1 MITHPLCILAQD
13 AIGDTMDWDHLRIFL
28 AVARAGQMLAAARQ
42 LGLDHATV
50 GRRLGALE
58 ASLGS
63 KLLERRTTG
72 SELTAAGERLLAHAE
87 RVETEMLQAQAA
99 LGNVDLA
106 LAGTVRI
113 GAPDGFGTYFLAPR
127 LGRLAEDHPA
137 LSIQLAPL
145 PRSFSLPKREVD
157 IAVTLQRPG
166 EGRLVARKLTDY
178 TLGVYAS
185 RDYLAR
191 TGSVNAVTDVAGRLL
206 VTYVPDLVYSPA
218 LDYFEVFR
226 EVEARRLEC
235 ASVVGQMEAVRAG
248 SGIGILHDYAALEH
262 PELVRLLPAL
272 TFRRAYWLVTHA
284 DVRDLRRIRMVEDF
298 IVRAVRDA
306 RTGFTQDMP
315 PREEGRAAHA

>member
-1 MITHPLCILAQD
+1 ML
-13 AIGDTMDWDHLRIFL
+13 DWDHLRIFL

-58 ASLGS
+58 ASLATR
-63 KLLERRTTG
+63 LIERRTTG
-72 SELTAAGERLLAHAE
+72 SALTPAGERLLAHAE

-127 LGRLAEDHPA
+127 LGRLAEEHPGLA
-137 LSIQLAPL
+137 IQLAPL

-157 IAVTLQRPG
+157 IAVTLQRPS

-185 RDYLAR
+185 HDYLER
-191 TGSVNAVTDVAGRLL
+191 TGAIAETRDLAGRLL

-218 LDYFEVFR
+218 LDYFEAFR
-226 EVEARRLEC
+226 EIEARRLEC

-248 SGIGILHDYAALEH
+248 AGVGILHDYAARTHAELVQVL
-262 PELVRLLPAL
+262 PELS
-272 TFRRAYWLVTHA
+272 FRRSYWLVTHA
-284 DVRDLRRIRMVEDF
+284 DIRDLRRISEVEDF
-298 IVRAVRDA
+298 IAEAVREA
-306 RTGFTQDMP
+306 RASFTP
-315 PREEGRAAHA
+315 AAEPERLTSRAR

>member
-1 MITHPLCILAQD
+1 
-13 AIGDTMDWDHLRIFL
+13 MDWDHLRIFL

-58 ASLGS
+58 AGLGT
-63 KLLERRTTG
+63 KLIERRTTG

-87 RVETEMLQAQAA
+87 RMETEMLQAQST

-127 LGRLAEDHPA
+127 LGWLAEEHPS

-157 IAVTLQRPG
+157 IAVTLQRPA

-178 TLGVYAS
+178 TLGVYAAHS
-185 RDYLAR
+185 YLER
-191 TGSVNAVTDVAGRLL
+191 TGPVRTLADIDGRLL
-206 VTYVPDLVYSPA
+206 VTYVADLVYSPA
-218 LDYFEVFR
+218 LDYFEAFR
-226 EVEARRLEC
+226 ETRARRLEC

-248 SGIGILHDYAALEH
+248 AGIGILHDYAARAH
-262 PELVRLLPAL
+262 PELVRLLPEMA
-272 TFRRAYWLVTHA
+272 FRRSYWLVTHA
-284 DVRDLRRIRMVEDF
+284 DIRDLRRIREVEDF
-298 IVRAVRDA
+298 IVGAVRE
-306 RTGFTQDMP
+306 Q
-315 PREEGRAAHA
+315 RACFVAAPEPGEPAAA

>member
-1 MITHPLCILAQD
+1 
-13 AIGDTMDWDHLRIFL
+13 MDWDHLRIFL
-28 AVARAGQMLAAARQ
+28 AVARAGQMLAAGRQ

-58 ASLGS
+58 SSLGT
-63 KLLERRTTG
+63 KLFERRTTG

-87 RVETEMLQAQAA
+87 RVETEMLQAQST

-127 LGRLAEDHPA
+127 LGRLAEEHPG

-157 IAVTLQRPG
+157 IAVTLQRPA

-178 TLGVYAS
+178 TLGVYAARS
-185 RDYLAR
+185 YLER
-191 TGSVNAVTDVAGRLL
+191 TGPVDALADVAGRLL
-206 VTYVPDLVYSPA
+206 VTYVADLVYSPA
-218 LDYFEVFR
+218 LDYFEAFR
-226 EVEARRLEC
+226 EIEARRLEC

-248 SGIGILHDYAALEH
+248 AGIGILHDYAAREH
-262 PELVRLLPAL
+262 HELVRVLPQMA
-272 TFRRAYWLVTHA
+272 FRRAYWLVTHA
-284 DVRDLRRIRMVEDF
+284 DIRDLRRIREVEDF
-298 IVRAVRDA
+298 IAGQVREQRASFVTD
-306 RTGFTQDMP
+306 TGAP
-315 PREEGRAAHA
+315 EPAAA

>member
-1 MITHPLCILAQD
+1 
-13 AIGDTMDWDHLRIFL
+13 MDWDHLRIFL

-58 ASLGS
+58 AGLGS
-63 KLLERRTTG
+63 KLIERRTTG
-72 SELTAAGERLLAHAE
+72 SELTPAGERLLAHAE

-106 LAGTVRI
+106 LAGSVRI

-127 LGRLAEDHPA
+127 LGRLADEHTG
-137 LSIQLAPL
+137 LTIQLAPL

-157 IAVTLQRPG
+157 IAVTLQRPS

-191 TGSVNAVTDVAGRLL
+191 TSPIEEVRDLAGRLL

-218 LDYFEVFR
+218 LDYFEAFR
-226 EVEARRLEC
+226 EIEAHRLEC

-248 SGIGILHDYAALEH
+248 AGVGILHDYAARAH
-262 PELVRLLPAL
+262 PELVRLLPRMH
-272 TFRRAYWLVTHA
+272 FRRAYWLVTHA
-284 DVRDLRRIRMVEDF
+284 DIHGLRRIREVEDF
-298 IVRAVRDA
+298 IVEAVRAVRGSFIEA
-306 RTGFTQDMP
+306 AP
-315 PREEGRAAHA
+315 LPEREEA

>member
-1 MITHPLCILAQD
+1 
-13 AIGDTMDWDHLRIFL
+13 MDWDHLRIFL

-72 SELTAAGERLLAHAE
+72 SELTPAGERLLAHAE
-87 RVETEMLQAQAA
+87 RIETEMLQAQAA

-127 LGRLAEDHPA
+127 LGRLAEDHPG

-157 IAVTLQRPG
+157 IAVTLQRPS

-178 TLGVYAS
+178 TLGVYAA

-191 TGSVNAVTDVAGRLL
+191 TGPIGTLRDVTGRLI

-226 EVEARRLEC
+226 EVEARRMEC

-248 SGIGILHDYAALEH
+248 GGIGILHDYAALAH
-262 PELVRLLPAL
+262 PELVRLLPEL
-272 TFRRAYWLVTHA
+272 SFRRSYWLVTHA
-284 DVRDLRRIRMVEDF
+284 DIRDLRRIRTVEDF
-298 IVRAVRDA
+298 IAGAVRTA
-306 RTGFTQDMP
+306 RAGFTCEPVAVPQDGEAP
-315 PREEGRAAHA
+315 AEA

>member
-1 MITHPLCILAQD
+1 ML
-13 AIGDTMDWDHLRIFL
+13 DWDHLRVFL

-58 ASLGS
+58 ASLGT

-72 SELTAAGERLLAHAE
+72 SELTPAGEKLLGHAE
-87 RVETEMLQAQAA
+87 RIETEMLQAQSAI
-99 LGNVDLA
+99 GNVDLA
-106 LAGTVRI
+106 LTGTVRI

-127 LGRLAEDHPA
+127 LGVLADRNPG
-137 LSIQLAPL
+137 LTIQLAPL

-157 IAVTLQRPG
+157 IAVTLQRPS
-166 EGRLVARKLTDY
+166 EGRLIARKLTDY
-178 TLGVYAS
+178 SLGIYAA
-185 RDYLAR
+185 RDYLER
-191 TGSVNAVTDVAGRLL
+191 TGPIEDLSALTGRVL

-248 SGIGILHDYAALEH
+248 AGVGILHDYAARRH
-262 PELVRLLPAL
+262 PELVRLLPVHSY
-272 TFRRAYWLVTHA
+272 RRSYWLVIHA
-284 DVRDLRRIRMVEDF
+284 DIHDLRRIKEVEGF
-298 IVRAVRDA
+298 IVEAVREA
-306 RTGFTQDMP
+306 RGLFVSTPSG
-315 PREEGRAAHA
+315 EA

>member
-1 MITHPLCILAQD
+1 
-13 AIGDTMDWDHLRIFL
+13 MDWDHLRIFL
-28 AVARAGQMLAAARQ
+28 AVARAGQMLGAARQ

-58 ASLGS
+58 TSLGS

-72 SELTAAGERLLAHAE
+72 SELTAAGEQLLAHAE
-87 RVETEMLQAQAA
+87 RIETEMLQAQST

-106 LAGTVRI
+106 LAGAVRI

-127 LGRLAEDHPA
+127 LGALAEQHPG

-157 IAVTLQRPG
+157 IAVTLQRPV
-166 EGRLVARKLTDY
+166 EGRLIARKLTDY

-185 RDYLAR
+185 RDYIAR
-191 TGSVNAVTDVAGRLL
+191 TGTIERLTDLTGRLL

-218 LDYFEVFR
+218 LDYFEAFR

-248 SGIGILHDYAALEH
+248 AGVGILHDYAACGHE
-262 PELVRLLPAL
+262 ELVRLLPDLA
-272 TFRRAYWLVTHA
+272 FSRSYWLVVHA
-284 DVRDLRRIRMVEDF
+284 DIHQLRRIREVERF
-298 IVRAVRDA
+298 IVEAVREA
-306 RTGFTQDMP
+306 RGGFTPNRQA
-315 PREEGRAAHA
+315 G

>member
-1 MITHPLCILAQD
+1 
-13 AIGDTMDWDHLRIFL
+13 MDWDHLRIFL

-58 ASLGS
+58 AGLGS
-63 KLLERRTTG
+63 KLIERRTTG
-72 SELTAAGERLLAHAE
+72 SALTPAGERLLAHAE
-87 RVETEMLQAQAA
+87 RIETEMLQAQAA

-127 LGRLAEDHPA
+127 LGRLADEHPG
-137 LSIQLAPL
+137 LSLQLAPL

-157 IAVTLQRPG
+157 IAVTLQRPS

-178 TLGVYAS
+178 SLGVYAT
-185 RDYLAR
+185 RDYLDR
-191 TGSVNAVTDVAGRLL
+191 TGPIVHLTALTGRLL

-218 LDYFEVFR
+218 LDYFEAFR
-226 EVEARRLEC
+226 EIEARRLEC

-248 SGIGILHDYAALEH
+248 AGVGILHDYAARAH
-262 PELVRLLPAL
+262 PELVRLLPEL
-272 TFRRAYWLVTHA
+272 SFRRSYWLVTHA
-284 DVRDLRRIRMVEDF
+284 DIHELRRIREVEDF
-298 IVRAVRDA
+298 IAGAVREA
-306 RTGFTQDMP
+306 RGSFVLAP
-315 PREEGRAAHA
+315 PVPAEAG

>member
-1 MITHPLCILAQD
+1 
-13 AIGDTMDWDHLRIFL
+13 MDWDHLRVFL

-58 ASLGS
+58 MSLGAQ
-63 KLLERRTTG
+63 LLERRTTG
-72 SELTAAGERLLAHAE
+72 SALTPAGERLLAYAE
-87 RVETEMLQAQAA
+87 RIETEMLQAQAA
-99 LGNVDLA
+99 LGNENLA

-127 LGRLAEDHPA
+127 LGRLADSHPG
-137 LSIQLAPL
+137 LTIQLAPL

-157 IAVTLQRPG
+157 IAVTMQRPG

-178 TLGVYAS
+178 SLGVYAS
-185 RDYLAR
+185 RDYLDR
-191 TGSVNAVTDVAGRLL
+191 TGPIDQLRDLTGRLL

-218 LDYFEVFR
+218 LDYFEAFR

-248 SGIGILHDYAALEH
+248 AGVGILHDYAARAH
-262 PELVRLLPAL
+262 GELVRLVPELS
-272 TFRRAYWLVTHA
+272 FRRAYWLVTHA
-284 DVRDLRRIRMVEDF
+284 DIHALGRIRAVEGF
-298 IVRAVRDA
+298 IVAAVRDMRGCFVA
-306 RTGFTQDMP
+306 GP
-315 PREEGRAAHA
+315 APSAEVEAG

>member
-1 MITHPLCILAQD
+1 
-13 AIGDTMDWDHLRIFL
+13 MDWDHLRIFL

-58 ASLGS
+58 AGLGT

-72 SELTAAGERLLAHAE
+72 SELTPAGERLLAHAE
-87 RVETEMLQAQAA
+87 RIETEMLQAQAA

-106 LAGTVRI
+106 LAGSVRI

-127 LGRLAEDHPA
+127 LGRLAEDHPG
-137 LSIQLAPL
+137 LTIQLAPL

-166 EGRLVARKLTDY
+166 EGRLIARKLTDY
-178 TLGVYAS
+178 TLGIYAS
-185 RDYLAR
+185 QAYLAR
-191 TGSVNAVTDVAGRLL
+191 TGAITEVGDLTGRLL

-218 LDYFEVFR
+218 LDYFEAFR
-226 EVEARRLEC
+226 EVDARRLEC
-235 ASVVGQMEAVRAG
+235 ASVVGQMEAVLAG
-248 SGIGILHDYAALEH
+248 AGVGILHDYAARAH

-272 TFRRAYWLVTHA
+272 SFRRAYWLVTHA
-284 DVRDLRRIRMVEDF
+284 DIHGLRRIREVEDF
-298 IVRAVRDA
+298 IVGAVREVRGSFVATPASVEAREDA
-306 RTGFTQDMP
+306 
-315 PREEGRAAHA
+315 

>member
-1 MITHPLCILAQD
+1 
-13 AIGDTMDWDHLRIFL
+13 MDWDHLRIFL

-58 ASLGS
+58 AGLGT

-72 SELTAAGERLLAHAE
+72 SELTPAGERLLAHAE
-87 RVETEMLQAQAA
+87 RIETEMLQAQAA

-106 LAGTVRI
+106 LAGSVRI

-127 LGRLAEDHPA
+127 LGRLAEDHPG
-137 LSIQLAPL
+137 LTIQLAPL

-166 EGRLVARKLTDY
+166 EGRLIARKLTDY

-185 RDYLAR
+185 QAYLAR
-191 TGSVNAVTDVAGRLL
+191 TGAIAEVRDLTGRLL

-218 LDYFEVFR
+218 LDYFEAFR
-226 EVEARRLEC
+226 EVDARRLEC
-235 ASVVGQMEAVRAG
+235 ASVVGQMEAVLAG
-248 SGIGILHDYAALEH
+248 AGVGILHDYAARAH
-262 PELVRLLPAL
+262 PALVRLLPAL
-272 TFRRAYWLVTHA
+272 SFRRAYWLVTHA
-284 DVRDLRRIRMVEDF
+284 DIHGLRRIREVEDF
-298 IVRAVRDA
+298 IVGAVREARGRFVDTPAPAETREDA
-306 RTGFTQDMP
+306 
-315 PREEGRAAHA
+315 

>member
-1 MITHPLCILAQD
+1 M
-13 AIGDTMDWDHLRIFL
+13 MDWDHLRIFL

-50 GRRLGALE
+50 GRRLAALE
-58 ASLGS
+58 AGLGS
-63 KLLERRTTG
+63 KLIERRTTG
-72 SELTAAGERLLAHAE
+72 SELTPAGERLLAHAE
-87 RVETEMLQAQAA
+87 RIETEMLQAQAA

-127 LGRLAEDHPA
+127 LGRLADEHPS
-137 LSIQLAPL
+137 LTIQLAPL

-178 TLGVYAS
+178 SLGVYAT
-185 RDYLAR
+185 RDYLER
-191 TGSVNAVTDVAGRLL
+191 TGPVARLADLAGRLL

-218 LDYFEVFR
+218 LDYFEAFR

-248 SGIGILHDYAALEH
+248 AGIGILHDYAARAH
-262 PELVRLLPAL
+262 GELVRLLPEL
-272 TFRRAYWLVTHA
+272 SFRRAYWLVTHA
-284 DVRDLRRIRMVEDF
+284 DIHGLRRIREVEDF
-298 IVRAVRDA
+298 IAGAVREA
-306 RTGFTQDMP
+306 RGSFIAADL
-315 PREEGRAAHA
+315 PRPALVPADGVGSAGGVRSDRAR

>member
-1 MITHPLCILAQD
+1 
-13 AIGDTMDWDHLRIFL
+13 MDWDHLRIFL

-58 ASLGS
+58 AGLGT

-72 SELTAAGERLLAHAE
+72 SELTPAGERLLAHAE
-87 RVETEMLQAQAA
+87 RIETEMLQAQAA

-106 LAGTVRI
+106 LAGSVRI

-127 LGRLAEDHPA
+127 LGRLAEEHPG
-137 LSIQLAPL
+137 LNIQLAPL

-166 EGRLVARKLTDY
+166 EGRLIARKLTDY

-185 RDYLAR
+185 RAYLER
-191 TGSVNAVTDVAGRLL
+191 TGAIAGLRDLTGRLL

-218 LDYFEVFR
+218 LDYFEAFR
-226 EVEARRLEC
+226 EVDARRLEC
-235 ASVVGQMEAVRAG
+235 ASVVGQMEAVLAG
-248 SGIGILHDYAALEH
+248 AGVGILHDYAARTH
-262 PELVRLLPAL
+262 PELVRLLPEL
-272 TFRRAYWLVTHA
+272 GFRRAYWLVTHA
-284 DVRDLRRIRMVEDF
+284 DIHGLRRIREVEDF
-298 IVRAVRDA
+298 IVGAVREA
-306 RTGFTQDMP
+306 RGSFVEAGVP
-315 PREEGRAAHA
+315 VPEREEA